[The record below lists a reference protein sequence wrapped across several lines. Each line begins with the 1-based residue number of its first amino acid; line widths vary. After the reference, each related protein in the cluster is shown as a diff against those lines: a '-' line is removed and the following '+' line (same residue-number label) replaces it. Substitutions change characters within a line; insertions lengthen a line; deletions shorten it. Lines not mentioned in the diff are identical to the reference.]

1 MKIFQSFL
9 FVIVI
14 LFIQSCSTAPMAVKN
29 DSNINNYIMPKSCIN
44 KSYVYHCT
52 QNGKH
57 ISNLHSKYSISGEI
71 INYYTQKELLD
82 KQIVEQNEQL
92 KILNDHFYHIN
103 NIETVISNGSE
114 DYSIEYLKETEN
126 EYHKKLIDKD
136 RIIENIYGFYK
147 SVRIEPYSYNDRIIN
162 CLIIEIDE
170 THHIKTGNR
179 QPVSNQYYLKYIYG
193 YQIGLIKTIINND
206 KNLSR
211 EIVLEKIE
219 D

>member
-1 MKIFQSFL
+1 
-9 FVIVI
+9 
-14 LFIQSCSTAPMAVKN
+14 
-29 DSNINNYIMPKSCIN
+29 MPKACIN

-57 ISNLHSKYSISGEI
+57 ISNLHSKYSIAGEI

-92 KILNDHFYHIN
+92 KIVNDHFYHIN
-103 NIETVISNGSE
+103 NIETVKSDGSE
-114 DYSIEYLKETEN
+114 DYSIEYLKETDN

-136 RIIENIYGFYK
+136 STIENIYGFIK

-179 QPVSNQYYLKYIYG
+179 QPVSNKYHLIYIYG
-193 YQIGLIKTIINND
+193 YQIGLIKTVISNENNI
-206 KNLSR
+206 LR
-211 EIVLEKIE
+211 EIALERIE